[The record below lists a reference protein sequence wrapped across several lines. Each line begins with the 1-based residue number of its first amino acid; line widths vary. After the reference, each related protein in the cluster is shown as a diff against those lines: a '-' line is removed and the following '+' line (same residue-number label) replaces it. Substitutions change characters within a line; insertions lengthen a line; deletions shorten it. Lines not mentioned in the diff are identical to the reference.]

1 MPGVIVDGM
10 DVVAVYEAARV
21 AVARARNGEGPS
33 MIECKTYRYYD
44 HAGVRDWEEH
54 TDQMKKSKSGW
65 NETQSNSLKPSSQ
78 KQK

>member
-1 MPGVIVDGM
+1 M

-44 HAGVRDWEEH
+44 HAGVSGLGRTYRSDEEVR
-54 TDQMKKSKSGW
+54 SGW

-78 KQK
+78 KRK